1 MSMHSRRAF
10 LQQVGLAGGAAA
22 LFPWLD
28 RVQAQAAPA
37 PKLLLFFTPHGT
49 VWDRW
54 RPTGGE
60 TDFTLSPILMP
71 LSEHREHIAIVD
83 GISMVSGTDY
93 YIPHTYTMPLLW
105 TGSPIGPTGSPKT
118 SLAVPSR

>member
-1 MSMHSRRAF
+1 MSTHSRRAF
-10 LQQVGLAGGAAA
+10 LQRAGLAGGAAA

-28 RVQAQAAPA
+28 RVRAQDAPA

-60 TDFTLSPILMP
+60 
-71 LSEHREHIAIVD
+71 
-83 GISMVSGTDY
+83 
-93 YIPHTYTMPLLW
+93 
-105 TGSPIGPTGSPKT
+105 PTSR
-118 SLAVPSR
+118 SLRS